1 MIPVKDHKGLYRDEN
16 TNAIL
21 NCNDFEY
28 EQYLKMKN
36 QKIFQESEIKN
47 IKNDIQEI
55 KDCLKLIIEKIN
67 N

>member
-36 QKIFQESEIKN
+36 QKISQESEIKN